1 MLEGHDQC
9 SGYLEGKV
17 RELLN
22 QPAVLDHISQQTLLN
37 EVSPILSDTDNSML
51 EAPPSKEEIFETLLA
66 SNLKAAA
73 GTDGIPGLLY
83 KVCWEDVGETLIDVI
98 HELFRSKSPTVS
110 MRTALM
116 VFSSKPKKL
125 SCFKPSSKRRNPF

>member
-1 MLEGHDQC
+1 
-9 SGYLEGKV
+9 
-17 RELLN
+17 
-22 QPAVLDHISQQTLLN
+22 
-37 EVSPILSDTDNSML
+37 ML

-116 VFSSKPKKL
+116 VFSSKPKNL
-125 SCFKPSSKRRNPF
+125 SCFKPSSKRRISILNTNFKLYEGLISRRFRKLGDKAFPQANNIWRES